1 MQIFN
6 LSGRLTTDDM
16 LDMARLLVK
25 AGYAAGLGTT
35 KPDGKKAMRHI
46 EYAVNVRDSA
56 EGEESGSRT
65 RTTRSA
71 AKGAAAS
78 ATDKTESG
86 APCDALEPAT

>member
-46 EYAVNVRDSA
+46 EYAVNVRDAA
-56 EGEESGSRT
+56 EGENNGSRT
-65 RTTRSA
+65 RTARSA
-71 AKGAAAS
+71 AKGAAAA
-78 ATDKTESG
+78 ATETAEGYADSDG
-86 APCDALEPAT
+86 LMPAT